1 MWFKIIV
8 IVVVAIM
15 AWLFSWIRT
24 RSLRR
29 RQTILEETVR
39 ERTREISAQKKLV
52 EEKAEELNRQNAL
65 LIRQNE
71 ELASQKILF
80 QKESHKEDSF
90 MEKALDVLR
99 QHYKNPDLD
108 VEAFCKAMGMS
119 KTSLNNRIQEAS
131 GMSIG
136 QLVRTYRLSV
146 AREMLENTTMNVSE
160 VAYEV
165 GFNDPKYFT
174 RCFTKEFGK
183 TPSSLAK

>member
-1 MWFKIIV
+1 M
-8 IVVVAIM
+8 
-15 AWLFSWIRT
+15 
-24 RSLRR
+24 
-29 RQTILEETVR
+29 
-39 ERTREISAQKKLV
+39 
-52 EEKAEELNRQNAL
+52 EEKAEELDRQNAL

-108 VEAFCKAMGMS
+108 VDAFCKAMGMS

-174 RCFTKEFGK
+174 RCFSKEFGIA
-183 TPSSLAK
+183 PSAVGK